1 MGVREKMA
9 FEVKENTTSDVR
21 RNISVPTVKH
31 QEEPVS
37 QEVRTSREV
46 EDEGKYKSSANV
58 FIPQLL
64 L

>member
-1 MGVREKMA
+1 MA
-9 FEVKENTTSDVR
+9 FQVKENTTSDVR

-46 EDEGKYKSSANV
+46 EDEGKYRRA
-58 FIPQLL
+58 
-64 L
+64 

>member
-1 MGVREKMA
+1 MA

-37 QEVRTSREV
+37 QEVRASREV
-46 EDEGKYKSSANV
+46 EDEGKYRRAQRMFSSPNCSCDV
-58 FIPQLL
+58 T
-64 L
+64 